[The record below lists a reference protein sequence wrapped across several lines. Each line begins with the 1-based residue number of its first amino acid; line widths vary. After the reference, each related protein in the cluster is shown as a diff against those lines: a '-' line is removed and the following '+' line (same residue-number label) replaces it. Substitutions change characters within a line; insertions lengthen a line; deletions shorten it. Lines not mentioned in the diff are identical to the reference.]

1 MYTWAYV
8 LRRLAGTVAIVAP
21 LGLLIYLGSRYL
33 AEDLPGG
40 RYWLTIVL
48 TVPLIG
54 LLARYLLDGFRDGAL
69 PVGRSVFSRAA
80 QPFSYWFSMVWF
92 GLMAVLLLCLCLY
105 AIGNLFW
112 GGEMSGPLGE
122 QGLLVPPAHR

>member
-1 MYTWAYV
+1 MYTWTYV

-21 LGLLIYLGSRYL
+21 LGILFYLGSRYL
-33 AEDLPGG
+33 AEDLAGG
-40 RYWLTIVL
+40 QYWLAIVL

-54 LLARYLLDGFRDGAL
+54 LLARYLLDGLRDGAL

-92 GLMAVLLLCLCLY
+92 GVMTVLLVWLCLY
-105 AIGNLFW
+105 AVGKLSW
-112 GGEMSGPLGE
+112 GAGDS
-122 QGLLVPPAHR
+122 